1 MLKKKEKSIALRYEE
16 KTNIILENLASL
28 YMAEKAQSQDLDEVS
43 GYFGKIC
50 EAIFEYKNDEW
61 SEILKKI
68 GFYLGKFI
76 YLLDAYED
84 MNEDEKKD
92 CYNPLIRLKEQK
104 REKFDDY
111 MHDIFVM
118 MMSKAGRAYDSCL
131 LSKIPEY

>member
-1 MLKKKEKSIALRYEE
+1 MRYQD
-16 KTNIILENLASL
+16 IL
-28 YMAEKAQSQDLDEVS
+28 
-43 GYFGKIC
+43 GKFV

-118 MMSKAGRAYDSCL
+118 MMSKAGRAYDGLPIVENSGIL
-131 LSKIPEY
+131 DNIIYSGVWQKYNRILSAADKDNLKTDNPDWRKI

>member
-61 SEILKKI
+61 SEILK
-68 GFYLGKFI
+68 
-76 YLLDAYED
+76 
-84 MNEDEKKD
+84 
-92 CYNPLIRLKEQK
+92 R
-104 REKFDDY
+104 
-111 MHDIFVM
+111 
-118 MMSKAGRAYDSCL
+118 
-131 LSKIPEY
+131 